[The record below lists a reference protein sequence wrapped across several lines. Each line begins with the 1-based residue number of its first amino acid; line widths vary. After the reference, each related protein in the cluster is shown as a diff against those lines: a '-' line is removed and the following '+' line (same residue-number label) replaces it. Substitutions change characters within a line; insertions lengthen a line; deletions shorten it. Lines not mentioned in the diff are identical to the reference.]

1 MLQQF
6 LKGEKNSKLEGRAW
20 ARLHR
25 ECTRI
30 GEKEGKETSRR
41 RKPNVDARL

>member
-6 LKGEKNSKLEGRAW
+6 LKGEKNSKLEGRIW

-25 ECTRI
+25 ECSKIGGKEGGETRQ
-30 GEKEGKETSRR
+30 EKE
-41 RKPNVDARL
+41 A

>member
-6 LKGEKNSKLEGRAW
+6 LKEEENSKLEGRAW

-25 ECTRI
+25 ECSRI
-30 GEKEGKETSRR
+30 GGKEGEETTQETE
-41 RKPNVDARL
+41 A